1 MVYIARLKTSLITLV
16 SSLPFPDGVLTRD
29 GRGVTCGDL
38 AAWRPVTYPT
48 HHPTSKPTP
57 HGDALKEGATGCRN
71 DPATAH
77 PKHWHRGH
85 PLLVPPDPFEV
96 TKLPPLPP
104 PSHPQLWPPTAT
116 STPILTPHCYLHP
129 NPHTHSYGPPLLPP
143 PPPSHPNATS
153 TPILTPHCYL
163 HPHPHTHSYG
173 PPLLPPPPSSYPT
186 ATSTPTLTPTAMA
199 PHCYLHPHPYTLLL
213 LPPPSSPTTATST
226 LTPTAI
232 APHCH
237 PHTPT
242 STPTFT
248 PAVSPLLA
256 PLSFLS
262 HPQLGHS
269 SPIHPQPSFLT
280 PAKLPFP
287 TSVLSDTHNPDTV
300 HPHTHSSFP
309 SR

>member
-57 HGDALKEGATGCRN
+57 HRDALKEGATGCRN

-129 NPHTHSYGPPLLPP
+129 HSYGPPL
-143 PPPSHPNATS
+143 PPSHPH
-153 TPILTPHCYL
+153 L
-163 HPHPHTHSYG
+163 
-173 PPLLPPPPSSYPT
+173 PLLPPPPSSPPT
-186 ATSTPTLTPTAMA
+186 ATSTITPTVMD
-199 PHCYLHPHPYTLLL
+199 
-213 LPPPSSPTTATST
+213 
-226 LTPTAI
+226 
-232 APHCH
+232 PHCH

-242 STPTFT
+242 STPSFT

-262 HPQLGHS
+262 HPQPGHS
-269 SPIHPQPSFLT
+269 SPLHPQPSLLT
-280 PAKLPFP
+280 PANLPFP

-300 HPHTHSSFP
+300 HHHTHSSFP
-309 SR
+309 SH